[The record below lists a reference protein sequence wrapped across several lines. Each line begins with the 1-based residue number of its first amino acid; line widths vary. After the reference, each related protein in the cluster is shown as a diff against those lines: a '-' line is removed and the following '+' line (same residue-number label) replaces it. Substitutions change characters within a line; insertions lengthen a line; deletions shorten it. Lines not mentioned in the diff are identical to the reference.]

1 MLLGHCLLAGGQF
14 FYGRG
19 HRCRVSQRGDVYLQS
34 ENGHVVKRD
43 MPQLVGAEVEA
54 LYAKGKSWLAGKPLR

>member
-1 MLLGHCLLAGGQF
+1 
-14 FYGRG
+14 
-19 HRCRVSQRGDVYLQS
+19 
-34 ENGHVVKRD
+34 